1 MLDFDDMVVG
11 PAVQDLWLALPGRDD
26 ATRRQREIFLDG
38 YERFR
43 KFDRSTMRVIEP
55 LRGLRMIHYSTWLA
69 KRWHDPIFPRT
80 WPQFG
85 TEEYWQEET
94 RALEDLVAIIQGER
108 GRAAAIEQVPTLT
121 NKDFFFDWEGD

>member
-1 MLDFDDMVVG
+1 
-11 PAVQDLWLALPGRDD
+11 
-26 ATRRQREIFLDG
+26 
-38 YERFR
+38 
-43 KFDRSTMRVIEP
+43 
-55 LRGLRMIHYSTWLA
+55 MIHYSTWLA

-80 WPQFG
+80 WPHFG
-85 TEEYWQEET
+85 TEEYWQEDT